1 MYFETLNFPLFGL
14 NTNVTLTSDKC
25 LVLYLRLNRITLNQE
40 SCTDKTRYNR
50 MDNWIYSRD
59 FPRGGM
65 GITQIGL
72 GIVWI
77 FSTMNTMIL
86 PSQDLYSLLQ
96 TSEPHSR
103 DSRSTNSLLQSEHI
117 HFLPAV
123 TLQKR
128 GKLDESCLV
137 YEHKP
142 FLMTDKLLTAW
153 ILRGWWR

>member
-1 MYFETLNFPLFGL
+1 
-14 NTNVTLTSDKC
+14 
-25 LVLYLRLNRITLNQE
+25 
-40 SCTDKTRYNR
+40 

-72 GIVWI
+72 GIDWI

-123 TLQKR
+123 RLQKR

-142 FLMTDKLLTAW
+142 LLMTAKLLTPRMS
-153 ILRGWWR
+153 RGWWRYEEASDKVCTLWSEHQMFVWEVLSSDILSGYNGCSWSVLVLWQ